1 MQKNKLKDEQIK
13 KSIELYQSLTDCLDW
28 VAVQLINN
36 NIAPREF
43 IQHWL
48 KGVPSQKWLQKKF
61 EKFEKEEM
69 KKKK

>member
-1 MQKNKLKDEQIK
+1 MDENKLNNEQIK
-13 KSIELYQSLTDCLDW
+13 RNAELYQSIVDCLDW
-28 VAVQLINN
+28 VAIQLINN
-36 NIAPREF
+36 NIAPKEF

-48 KGVPSQKWLQKKF
+48 EAVPSQKWLKKKF